1 MKSNIAFSFLLIVGF
16 LFLSCGDSKKSNRNT
31 ATTGLVKIA
40 CCETLRPIL
49 EAEVDLFS
57 ATYDQADI
65 VMSYLPESEAFDL
78 LFKDSVSAIFA
89 TKKLTAK
96 EIAMFNKK
104 SLYPEQAKLA
114 VDAIALIINHSNVD
128 SFLTVNQIRDI
139 LRGKITKW
147 KQINP
152 KSKNGDIQVVFDNQ
166 KSSIVSYFVDSIC
179 GGQVDPKVLS
189 AMKLNTDVINYVA
202 ENKNTLGFIGVSWI
216 SNRTDSLHLSFNRKV
231 RTVAVSDSDVADS
244 DNSFLPYQAYLVDG
258 LYPFARDVYY
268 IGVEPYHG
276 LATGFSNFVA
286 SENGQRIILKSGI
299 LPALA
304 PTRLVHVRSDF

>member
-1 MKSNIAFSFLLIVGF
+1 MKSNFVFAFLLMIV
-16 LFLSCGDSKKSNRNT
+16 LLISSCGDSKKSNRNT
-31 ATTGLVKIA
+31 ATTGMVIIA
-40 CCETLRPIL
+40 CCETLRPVL
-49 EAEVDLFS
+49 ESEVEVFS

-65 VMSYLPESEAFDL
+65 IMKYVPESEAFDL

-104 SLYPEQAKLA
+104 SLFPEQAKLA
-114 VDAIALIINHSNVD
+114 VDAIALIINHSNID
-128 SFLTVNQIRDI
+128 SFLTVNQVRGI
-139 LRGKITKW
+139 LRGQITNW

-152 KSKNGDIQVVFDNQ
+152 KSKGGDIQVVFDNQ

-179 GGQVDPKVLS
+179 GGQVDSKVMS
-189 AMKLNTDVINYVA
+189 AMTHNTDVIDYVSK
-202 ENKNTLGFIGVSWI
+202 NKNTLGFIGVSWI
-216 SNRTDSLHLSFNRKV
+216 SNRMDSLHLSFNRKV
-231 RTVAVSDSDVADS
+231 RTVAVSESEVADA
-244 DNSFLPYQAYLVDG
+244 DNSFKPFQAYLVDG

-276 LATGFSNFVA
+276 LATGFSNFMA
-286 SENGQRIILKSGI
+286 SDNGQRIILKSGI
-299 LPALA
+299 LPAIA